1 MWGGLEMAWGNGG
14 KHGGDDLQ
22 GGEGHTRVGETGG
35 KHGGDN
41 FKCGGNMGEIIC
53 KVGKDIQE
61 WGKLGGK
68 HGRDNLKC
76 GGKSGETWKR

>member
-1 MWGGLEMAWGNGG
+1 M
-14 KHGGDDLQ
+14 
-22 GGEGHTRVGETGG
+22 
-35 KHGGDN
+35 
-41 FKCGGNMGEIIC
+41 GGNMGEIIC